1 MEAGR
6 QRGVPAL
13 SGMSHDLTAASR
25 HEHLVLYDPGAI
37 PPEAEVDPDLDAQDP
52 KLPPAAAFRE
62 LAERGRALI
71 VHIPTEDC
79 EARLRV
85 FVDEDPPEALRT
97 HGRLV
102 LERATLAVPTGRLK
116 ADGLEFLT
124 RPGEVRRHSQVAET
138 EIPPGE
144 YSLEVLDLLSWK
156 LRHGAAETQAGTSS
170 WERLVHRLTLV
181 YTWLGIILMP
191 ANLLG
196 APMIVGGLWKA
207 RGWRTGLTAAGV
219 ILAVDA
225 VVLGGFW
232 LLQAAQ
238 KKFPALT
245 RVRDAEA
252 TFDRQYPDVVIV
264 LRRLAAP
271 ADGAAPA
278 FVQIRV

>member
-1 MEAGR
+1 
-6 QRGVPAL
+6 
-13 SGMSHDLTAASR
+13 MSHDLTAASR
-25 HEHLVLYDPGAI
+25 HEHLALYDPGAI
-37 PPEAEVDPDLDAQDP
+37 PADAEVDPDLDAQDP
-52 KLPPAAAFRE
+52 KLPPAAAIRA
-62 LAERGRALI
+62 LAERRALI

-85 FVDEDPPEALRT
+85 FVDEDLPEALRT

-102 LERATLAVPTGRLK
+102 LERATLVVPTGRLK

-124 RPGEVRRHSQVAET
+124 RPGEVRRHSQAAET

-156 LRHGAAETQAGTSS
+156 LRHGTAETRANASS

-181 YTWLGIILMP
+181 YTWLGIVLLP
-191 ANLLG
+191 ANVLG

-232 LLQAAQ
+232 LLQVAQ

-245 RVRDAEA
+245 RVRDAET
-252 TFDRQYPDVVIV
+252 TFDREYPDIAIV
-264 LRRLAAP
+264 LRRHSAP
-271 ADGAAPA
+271 ADGAVPA
-278 FVQIRV
+278 FVQIKV

>member
-1 MEAGR
+1 
-6 QRGVPAL
+6 
-13 SGMSHDLTAASR
+13 MSHDLTAASR
-25 HEHLVLYDPGAI
+25 HEHLVLYDPAAI
-37 PPEAEVDPDLDAQDP
+37 PADADVDPDLDAQDP
-52 KLPPAAAFRE
+52 KLPPAAAIRE
-62 LAERGRALI
+62 LAEGGRALI

-79 EARLRV
+79 EGRLRV
-85 FVDEDPPEALRT
+85 FVDEDLPEALRR
-97 HGRLV
+97 HGRVV

-116 ADGLEFLT
+116 ADGLEFVT
-124 RPGEVRRHSQVAET
+124 RPGEVRRHSQATET
-138 EIPPGE
+138 VVPSGE
-144 YSLEVLDLLSWK
+144 YSIEVLDLLTWK
-156 LRHGAAETQAGTSS
+156 VRHGAAEARVDTSS

-196 APMIVGGLWKA
+196 APIIVGGLWKA
-207 RGWRTGLTAAGV
+207 RGWQTGLTAAGV

-252 TFDRQYPDVVIV
+252 TFDREYPDIAIV
-264 LRRLAAP
+264 LRRHASP
-271 ADGAAPA
+271 TDGAVPA
-278 FVQIRV
+278 FARIPVTSS